1 METSMLLVDDHPV
14 VQMGMKSFIE
24 RNELFDRVIIAGTGA
39 ETISAIEKQKEVE
52 ETFSLA
58 IMDIN
63 LPDYE
68 IISLVKRVRKMIP
81 DTPIL
86 MFSMEPPRLYIK
98 RLIDLGISGYV
109 DKTTPDE
116 ELLFAIRNILK
127 GRGYFS
133 SEVLMETLEDDKGV
147 LKDLSIQNLS
157 DRESEIL
164 SLMVKGKN
172 SNEISEILDLHK
184 SSIATYRARVFS
196 KIGVENNFELYKWA
210 LREGLIFP

>member
-86 MFSMEPPRLYIK
+86 M
-98 RLIDLGISGYV
+98 
-109 DKTTPDE
+109 
-116 ELLFAIRNILK
+116 
-127 GRGYFS
+127 
-133 SEVLMETLEDDKGV
+133 
-147 LKDLSIQNLS
+147 
-157 DRESEIL
+157 
-164 SLMVKGKN
+164 
-172 SNEISEILDLHK
+172 
-184 SSIATYRARVFS
+184 
-196 KIGVENNFELYKWA
+196 
-210 LREGLIFP
+210 

>member
-1 METSMLLVDDHPV
+1 MLLVDDHPV
-14 VQMGMKSFIE
+14 VQIGMKSFIE
-24 RNELFDRVIIAGTGA
+24 RNDLFNNVVIAGTGA
-39 ETISAIEKQKEVE
+39 ETISAIEKHKEANE
-52 ETFSLA
+52 EFSLA

-68 IISLVKRVRKMIP
+68 IISLVKRVKGLIP
-81 DTPIL
+81 ETPIL
-86 MFSMEPPRLYIK
+86 MFSMEPPKLYIK
-98 RLIDLGISGYV
+98 RLIDLGVNGYV

-133 SEVLMETLEDDKGV
+133 SEVLMETLGDSKSGIS
-147 LKDLSIQNLS
+147 DLSIQNLS
-157 DRESEIL
+157 ERESEIL

-172 SNEISEILDLHK
+172 SQEISEILDLHK

-196 KIGVENNFELYKWA
+196 KIGVQNNFELYKWA